1 MLFYV
6 KFGFSLI
13 TTTLVMNI
21 NLSLGLY
28 FVETTDLVQKEFIF
42 CIIGWIKAF
51 FLFISEVVTKSM
63 QMGGEGSCGFK
74 S

>member
-28 FVETTDLVQKEFIF
+28 FVETTDLVQKESVFVSLVGSKPVF
-42 CIIGWIKAF
+42 CLSVK
-51 FLFISEVVTKSM
+51 
-63 QMGGEGSCGFK
+63 
-74 S
+74 

>member
-51 FLFISEVVTKSM
+51 FFVY
-63 QMGGEGSCGFK
+63 Q
-74 S
+74 